1 MTELHS
7 LVINGKGYVA
17 VVAPSVA
24 VSVIGPA
31 VHRQAMARVKE
42 LFRLPI
48 KEGASVWDGA
58 SPEQRAA
65 EINHAMTDPECA
77 AVLAVA
83 GGNDSIRLLRHL
95 DPEALAGSAVPFIG
109 YSDNTAIHNFL
120 WRLGKR
126 SFYGGSTQVQVGP
139 GPGMDPEHVASLGAA
154 VAGRG
159 AIELSAPAA
168 YEVRGVEWQNPR
180 ALDSYGNRV
189 EFPPYVWEGARRA
202 VRGRTW
208 GGCLQTLVQLAVM
221 GQLPEPS
228 ELAGAVMFLELSD
241 EPLGDGNVCK
251 LVRALGEA
259 GYFDAVAALALAL
272 PPHSVTG
279 PGGQV
284 SPDPAKAHALLAEM
298 SEQVGAYNPD
308 LTRVLGLPIG
318 HQRPQYVIPYGG
330 ELLIDAR
337 RREVTA
343 FYGDGPAGQ

>member
-1 MTELHS
+1 MTEQFPLAVCGTS
-7 LVINGKGYVA
+7 YVA

-42 LFRLPI
+42 LFRLPV
-48 KEGASVWDGA
+48 KEGSSVWGGT
-58 SPEQRAA
+58 SPAQRAA
-65 EINHAMTDPECA
+65 EINHAMSDPECA

-95 DPEALAGSAVPFIG
+95 DPEVLASSAVPFIG

-126 SFYGGSTQVQVGP
+126 SFYGGATQVQLGP
-139 GPGMDPEHVASLGAA
+139 GPGLDPEHVASLGAA

-159 AIELSAPAA
+159 ALELSAPAA
-168 YEVRGVEWQNPR
+168 YEVRGVEWQDPR

-189 EFPPYVWEGARRA
+189 EFPPYVWEGARKA
-202 VRGRTW
+202 VHGRTW
-208 GGCLQTLVQLAVM
+208 GGCLQTVVQLAVM
-221 GQLPEPS
+221 GHLPEPH

-284 SPDPAKAHALLAEM
+284 SPDPAKAHALLAEI
-298 SEQVGAYNPD
+298 SEQVDAYNPE

-343 FYGDGPAGQ
+343 LYGDGPAGQ